1 MKKAI
6 LVLSAIGGM
15 VYLTSCGGDGST
27 QNAETTYTQEQLD
40 SIMKVQQDSI
50 AAAQA
55 LANDSLLNKMAADSI
70 AAAEAAAAAAA
81 GRPVPGKTT
90 VRPST
95 RPSTTKPTTPA
106 EEQKPVDQ
114 GPKKGSNS
122 DRSGATGSND
132 QPKKNTDR
140 PGAGSSSN
148 DQPKRNSDRPGAN

>member
-15 VYLTSCGGDGST
+15 FYLTSCGGDQSA
-27 QNAETTYTQEQLD
+27 QDAETTYTQEQLD

-55 LANDSLLNKMAADSI
+55 LANDSMLNKMAADSI
-70 AAAEAAAAAAA
+70 AAAEAAAAA
-81 GRPVPGKTT
+81 GRPVPGKTN

-95 RPSTTKPTTPA
+95 KPSTTKPTAPV
-106 EEQKPVDQ
+106 EEQKPVVDP

-122 DRSGATGSND
+122 DRSGATSSND

-148 DQPKRNSDRPGAN
+148 DQSKKNSDRPGAN